1 MQSIEFIKNK
11 LGEIANRFPTVQIKY
26 AFNSNI
32 ETHIIQFEPFDAYY
46 NMPELDAA
54 WIPFSVEFDRIYQDE
69 SIAFIG
75 SDSTLSITDNFD
87 FSWNTQLIDLTI
99 QGFKELLGDTDFR
112 GSFNSFPK
120 TVIWTPS
127 VLPDYNFV
135 INPFDIILIYLS
147 DNTYIE
153 TRVLNV
159 YKQNGLLHV
168 GLDISLS
175 TTVKNELANQLY
187 TRLLVLS
194 RKADETNVILSF
206 TKRDGKTS
214 YGFLIPENVSS
225 DVLANIDTITREV
238 KQKLLNDQAVI
249 NDINGG
255 SF

>member
-135 INPFDIILIYLS
+135 INQTEFNFTIESMGYVFFENSILPPKVEVQKENS
-147 DNTYIE
+147 DLI
-153 TRVLNV
+153 
-159 YKQNGLLHV
+159 G
-168 GLDISLS
+168 
-175 TTVKNELANQLY
+175 NQKY
-187 TRLLVLS
+187 
-194 RKADETNVILSF
+194 AM
-206 TKRDGKTS
+206 
-214 YGFLIPENVSS
+214 
-225 DVLANIDTITREV
+225 A
-238 KQKLLNDQAVI
+238 A
-249 NDINGG
+249 
-255 SF
+255 